1 MYKLIIVDDEQ
12 EVREGLVELIDW
24 TSIGFRVMQ
33 CMADGREAMA
43 YLQTNDVDVVLTDI
57 KMTFVSGLEL
67 AKFIHDTKRSIRV
80 VLLSGYQEFH
90 LAQEAIRYQVV
101 HYLLKPTE
109 VDEMIDIFQSIYNE
123 LEETKTKVDM
133 QSEFNRHYG
142 KRLQE
147 SVPAGMAGTS
157 AAAEKANIRKAKQ
170 YILEHHASDISLSS
184 VAERVGLSTVYLSK
198 LFKQES
204 GENFSD
210 YLTRV
215 RIEKAKEYLKDPHYK
230 IYEISELIGYKNLKH
245 FYKLFRKFTGFT
257 PSEYR
262 DMI

>member
-12 EVREGLVELIDW
+12 EVRDGLVELIDW
-24 TSIGFRVMQ
+24 TSIGFHVVQ

-67 AKFIHDTKRSIRV
+67 AKFIYDTRRNIRV

-109 VDEMIDIFQSIYNE
+109 VDEMKAVFQTIYSE
-123 LEETKTKVDM
+123 LEETKTRPDM
-133 QSEFNRHYG
+133 RNEPNRHFR

-147 SVPAGMAGTS
+147 STAGISVAT
-157 AAAEKANIRKAKQ
+157 EKANIRRAKQ
-170 YILEHHASDISLSS
+170 YILDHHASDISLAS
-184 VAERVGLSTVYLSK
+184 VAEYVGLSTVYLSK

-245 FYKLFRKFTGFT
+245 FYKLFRKLTSFT